1 MEKKK
6 KAKNYKE
13 IKKKINKV
21 EKPIVLGRDIRLNR
35 KILENEK
42 VNTLVLQH
50 RPKGDK
56 LKQRVSG
63 LNEVLSKIAK
73 ENSITLAI
81 SLEELKKVKGKEERA
96 RILARMKQNI
106 ELIKKYKNEFRL
118 MDYRNKKQA
127 FSFLLTLGL
136 PTSQAKK
143 AIN

>member
-1 MEKKK
+1 M
-6 KAKNYKE
+6 
-13 IKKKINKV
+13 
-21 EKPIVLGRDIRLNR
+21 
-35 KILENEK
+35 
-42 VNTLVLQH
+42 NTLVLQH